1 MTVTRASVSH
11 RRGTRVDFLESL
23 RGPRAPWEE
32 VVSAA
37 QDAALAREVA
47 LTSSVTIREVD
58 PVSGRDRQKACDVPG
73 AATLTPDVLAE
84 VRRPVSYHGMRN
96 YIGRMALPSVDREAH
111 AGWFES
117 RNEQETY
124 RDLLLTRPITQMT
137 TQPLRLEWPFASGV
151 RTHVPDALYVTV
163 DGVVTLLDVTRR
175 ARLDSAEAHAVFV
188 LAQATATAL
197 GWRYELRG
205 ELSAQHHAETG
216 EVLDLGGVHQG
227 ATSSDG
233 PFEQDGLEIRAG
245 GIHRGGVAGR
255 AGTNDDD
262 VADVG
267 GHVRSPRGTFRR
279 SRASRRARRGGS
291 GPAA

>member
-1 MTVTRASVSH
+1 
-11 RRGTRVDFLESL
+11 VDFLESL

-205 ELSAQHHAETG
+205 ELSAQHQRNVSFVYAHRHAPPERVPGWVQAARGLPETCTVQHAAAALG
-216 EVLDLGGVHQG
+216 QSRPDHGALWHLVATRQLFVDLT
-227 ATSSDG
+227 A
-233 PFEQDGLEIRAG
+233 PIR
-245 GIHRGGVAGR
+245 IDSRVQR
-255 AGTNDDD
+255 RPLT
-262 VADVG
+262 
-267 GHVRSPRGTFRR
+267 RR
-279 SRASRRARRGGS
+279 SSS
-291 GPAA
+291 CQISL